1 MRASFALGLLAF
13 LPLVCSCRSQAPLPQ
28 EKATPPQNRTFRKHL
43 PAEKDLG
50 KRALAEVRW
59 LVGLGPRIPGSP
71 ARKKAADHIE
81 KTLKAMGYKP
91 KREAFVAD
99 EEKIRFENIRCPI
112 PGRTQKV
119 LILGT
124 HYDTKRSLS
133 GSGPTEKRV
142 FHGANDG
149 GSGTGLLLAL
159 ARDLSRLKRKD
170 RPSLELVFF
179 DGEESLDVE
188 WNEAR
193 RALYG
198 SKYFAKKHLHKGHRY
213 GGMVLLDMVGSKKLS
228 IDLDEASTASLVEPL
243 RRAARALRYEKFF
256 FKKKTLVTDDHTPLL
271 EKGLPCLDLIQFEV
285 NPQWHTF
292 DDDLSHI
299 SGRSLAIVGR
309 TLWWSLP
316 DLETLL
322 LMPAKKK

>member
-1 MRASFALGLLAF
+1 MRALLALGLLAL
-13 LPLVCSCRSQAPLPQ
+13 LPLACSCRSQAPRLQ
-28 EKATPPQNRTFRKHL
+28 EKAGTPQARAFRRHL
-43 PAEKDLG
+43 PGEKDLG
-50 KRALAEVRW
+50 KRALAEVEI
-59 LVGLGPRIPGSP
+59 VAGYGPRIPGGR
-71 ARKKAADHIE
+71 ARKKAADHIV

-99 EEKIRFENIRCPI
+99 REKIRFENIRCPI
-112 PGRTQKV
+112 PGRNQKV

-124 HYDTKRSLS
+124 HYDTKRSLATHD
-133 GSGPTEKRV
+133 PTGKRV

-159 ARDLSRLKRKD
+159 ARDLSVLKRKD

-198 SKYFAKKHLHKGHRY
+198 SKQFAKKHLHKGHRY
-213 GGMVLLDMVGSKKLS
+213 GGMVLLDMVGHKKLS

-243 RRAARALRYEKFF
+243 RQAAKALRYEKFF
-256 FKKKTLVTDDHTPLL
+256 FQKKTLVTDDHTPLL

-292 DDDLSHI
+292 DDDLSHL
-299 SGRSLAIVGR
+299 SARSLAIVGR

-322 LMPAKKK
+322 LDPVQKK